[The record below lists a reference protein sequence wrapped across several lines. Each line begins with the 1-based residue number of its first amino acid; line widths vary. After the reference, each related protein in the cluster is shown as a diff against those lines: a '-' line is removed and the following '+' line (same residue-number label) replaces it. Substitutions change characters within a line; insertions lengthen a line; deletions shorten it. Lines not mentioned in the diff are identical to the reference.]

1 MASSSSSSKTYT
13 TLAVSDNMSRKV
25 CTRAAGG
32 GTPHLTTMLKQYF
45 PETPREPAQKSTIA
59 FAFDIDGVFV
69 KGKDPLPGG
78 ADTLRLLQRLKIPYI
93 FLTNG
98 GGLTEKDHAAKVSS
112 RLNVDIDP
120 DQFVQSHSPFHDLVP
135 LYRNRRIL
143 VIGGEGD
150 QIRHVAEAYGFND
163 VITSSDLFV
172 EWRTLHPFPEVSAPH
187 HSAHGRPTPDLRTK
201 EIAAILVWSSSRD
214 WCLDLQV
221 MHDLLLSSGGVF
233 GKKSVKAG
241 DVTLPNNG
249 YLQDNQ
255 PKLYFSN
262 PDFEWVTDYHQPRF
276 AQGAIRECLEGL
288 WRYSTKGE
296 AKLEYTSIGK
306 PSEATFMYGEKIL
319 KQFHEKM
326 SRIQAMEGGGGGGAT
341 AIKTVYMIGDNP
353 DSDIAGANKYKSQ
366 MGATWKSVLVE
377 TGVYQA
383 GTKPNHQPTYHA
395 RDIALAV
402 RLALEKERY
411 NYLEGQ
417 NIMEARVYLKVY
429 RDQEGCDYKA
439 GHANNS
445 DSDSS
450 KKGRV
455 LKDRT
460 NTDESIE
467 AVRPPLFGKLM
478 LPAALRQKTAHPG
491 N

>member
-1 MASSSSSSKTYT
+1 MASTSSSSKTYT
-13 TLAVSDNMSRKV
+13 TLAVPDNMSRKAHATV
-25 CTRAAGG
+25 R
-32 GTPHLTTMLKQYF
+32 GTTPNIATIIKQYF
-45 PETPREPAQKSTIA
+45 PEMPLEPAQKSTIA
-59 FAFDIDGVFV
+59 FAFDIDGVLV
-69 KGKDPLPGG
+69 KGKDPLPE
-78 ADTLRLLQRLKIPYI
+78 AAETLRLLQKLKIPYI

-112 RLNVDIDP
+112 RLDVDIDP

-135 LYRNRRIL
+135 LYHNRRIL

-172 EWRTLHPFPEVSAPH
+172 EWKTLHPFPEVTAPH
-187 HSAHGRPTPDLRTK
+187 HSAHGRRTPDLRTK

-214 WCLDLQV
+214 WCIDLQV

-233 GKKSVKAG
+233 GNKSAKAG

-262 PDFEWVTDYHQPRF
+262 PDFEWVTEYHQPRF

-306 PSEATFMYGEKIL
+306 PSEATFMYGERML
-319 KQFHEKM
+319 KAFHEKM
-326 SRIQAMEGGGGGGAT
+326 CRSQAVDDGNSGSPT
-341 AIKTVYMIGDNP
+341 AIRTVYMIGDNP
-353 DSDIAGANKYKSQ
+353 DSDIVGANKYRSR
-366 MGATWKSVLVE
+366 MGAVWKSVLVE

-395 RDIALAV
+395 KNVADAV
-402 RLALEKERY
+402 RLVLDKERY
-411 NYLEGQ
+411 NHMEGQ

-429 RDQEGCDYKA
+429 RDQEDYNYKE

-450 KKGRV
+450 KKCRV

-460 NTDESIE
+460 NTAEAIE
-467 AVRPPLFGKLM
+467 AVLPQFGKLK
-478 LPAALRQKTAHPG
+478 LPAR
-491 N
+491 